1 MGVFQ
6 GDDHKYVVNSNFDK
20 QLISNERWQ
29 DKWGGTKILI
39 YFKLFWLSSSN
50 QNLVQSKKTN
60 GFYNIAYTIN
70 IPIIPWI

>member
-29 DKWGGTKILI
+29 DK
-39 YFKLFWLSSSN
+39 
-50 QNLVQSKKTN
+50 
-60 GFYNIAYTIN
+60 
-70 IPIIPWI
+70 